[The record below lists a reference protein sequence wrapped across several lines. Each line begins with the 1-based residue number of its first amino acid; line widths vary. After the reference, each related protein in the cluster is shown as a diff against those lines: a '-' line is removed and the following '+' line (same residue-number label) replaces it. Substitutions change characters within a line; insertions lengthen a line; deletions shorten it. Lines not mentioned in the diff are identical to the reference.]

1 MPIGTQGFVFI
12 GKNGSNV
19 LTSSAAT
26 GNISSTVGLH
36 TRPFAE
42 TFQDD
47 YTRYDTANMQGS
59 LYEPDDTTGILNVG
73 GALSLA
79 AHPEQIG
86 HFLFGAL
93 GSNGGTTT
101 VVSGSFYL
109 NSFKN
114 ITADVHSSAALSPYT
129 IEVYRPEISNGGT
142 SYVYYGMCITKLGI
156 SLAVNKPVMLD
167 AEYVGYDSGQMTRS
181 TTANWAFPN
190 SPTYPY
196 RFHQASVSL
205 NGTGYGHM
213 ESFKISIDNQLTGI
227 PTLNSTQLVRRIS
240 RTGPPMFRFS
250 GTLALESYTDYTA
263 FKNQTEMA
271 ITMGLFH
278 TNSYRCD
285 ITMPRCVITKHSAPI
300 GGRDRI
306 MASFEGKAFYSDS
319 SAYTM
324 VATLSSV
331 RSAYT

>member
-1 MPIGTQGFVFI
+1 MPIGVQGFVNI
-12 GKNGSNV
+12 GKNAANI
-19 LTSSAAT
+19 LTIAAT
-26 GNISSTVGLH
+26 TGNLTTTVGLH

-59 LYEPDDTTGILNVG
+59 LYEPDDTAGILTVG
-73 GALSLA
+73 GAISLA

-93 GSNGGTTT
+93 GANGGTTT
-101 VVSGSFYL
+101 VVSGFYL

-114 ITADVHSSAALSPYT
+114 ITSDVHSSAALSPYT
-129 IEVYRPEISNGGT
+129 IEVYRPEISNGST
-142 SYVYYGMCITKLGI
+142 SYVFYGMCTTKLGI
-156 SLAVNKPVMLD
+156 SFAVNKPVMLD
-167 AEYVGYDSGQMTRS
+167 VEYVGYDSTQLTR
-181 TTANWAFPN
+181 TNTATLSFAN

-196 RFHQASVSL
+196 RFHQASISL
-205 NGTGYGHM
+205 NATGYSHM
-213 ESFKISIDNQLTGI
+213 ESFKIDIDNQLVGI
-227 PTLNSTQLVRRIS
+227 PTLNATQLIRRVS
-240 RTGPPMFRFS
+240 RSAPPMIRFS
-250 GTLALESYTDYTA
+250 GTLALENYTDYTA

-271 ITMGLFH
+271 ITVGMFQA
-278 TNSYRCD
+278 NSYRCD

-300 GGRDRI
+300 SGRDRI

-319 SAYTM
+319 NAYTI